1 MTASPLVAYRA
12 LVADGAIRAD
22 PVQEQA
28 AVELDDLAQVLAE
41 YSPQMGRGGWMAR
54 LGLGRRPAPMPR
66 GLYLWGGV
74 GRGKSMLMEVFYE
87 HAGIEARTHIH
98 FHAFMQEVHR
108 RLHNFRQAAKAGKIS
123 ADRDPIP
130 GLARVI
136 ADKAWLLCFDEMQV
150 TDIADAMILGRLF
163 EALFEHGVIVVTTSN
178 RPPRD
183 LYKDGLQRDR
193 FLPFIDIIKDRMAVL
208 ELDSGTDYRL
218 EKMRGMRVYMTPDN
232 AQTAAELEEDFRRL
246 TTGAEPAPRRVL
258 VNGRQVTIPLA
269 AEGAA
274 LASFADLCQTPLG
287 PADYLE
293 IASQFHTIVLK
304 GIPLM
309 GAHMRNEAKR
319 FMTLIDA
326 LYEAKTNLICSAAAP
341 PDDLYGTG
349 DGAFEFERAASRLI
363 EMQSEAYMA
372 QAHVSAVAPRDR

>member
-1 MTASPLVAYRA
+1 
-12 LVADGAIRAD
+12 
-22 PVQEQA
+22 
-28 AVELDDLAQVLAE
+28 
-41 YSPQMGRGGWMAR
+41 
-54 LGLGRRPAPMPR
+54 
-66 GLYLWGGV
+66 
-74 GRGKSMLMEVFYE
+74 
-87 HAGIEARTHIH
+87 
-98 FHAFMQEVHR
+98 
-108 RLHNFRQAAKAGKIS
+108 
-123 ADRDPIP
+123 
-130 GLARVI
+130 
-136 ADKAWLLCFDEMQV
+136 
-150 TDIADAMILGRLF
+150 
-163 EALFEHGVIVVTTSN
+163 
-178 RPPRD
+178 
-183 LYKDGLQRDR
+183 
-193 FLPFIDIIKDRMAVL
+193 MAVL

-326 LYEAKTNLICSAAAP
+326 L
-341 PDDLYGTG
+341 
-349 DGAFEFERAASRLI
+349 
-363 EMQSEAYMA
+363 
-372 QAHVSAVAPRDR
+372 